1 LNSLIDDD
9 DDDPPRRGYA
19 AEQGAEHGER
29 EISLGT
35 PTILGIFF
43 ALALVCAGIF
53 GLGYSMG
60 RKSAQNSGT
69 DQTAASSDSPT
80 GSGSAKP
87 AAGSLFGQPA
97 APTDAPAAT
106 PADDTSASAASN
118 TAPAVQPD
126 ASQTSPAAPAAAQ
139 TSSKATP
146 TDGTATGG
154 DKTTPAAPQA
164 ANGNQPPPAGNTQGA
179 TSFMVQ
185 IAAVSTQEI
194 AEMEIAAL
202 KKDGYDV
209 VIRHEPQDQLLH
221 IQIGPFANRKDAEA
235 MRLNVLAH
243 GFNAIVK

>member
-97 APTDAPAAT
+97 
-106 PADDTSASAASN
+106 ASAASN